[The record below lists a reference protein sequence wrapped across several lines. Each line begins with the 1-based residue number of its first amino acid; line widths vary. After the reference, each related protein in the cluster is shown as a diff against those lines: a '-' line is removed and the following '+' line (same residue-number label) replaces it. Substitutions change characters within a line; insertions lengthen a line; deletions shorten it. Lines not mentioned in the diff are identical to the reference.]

1 MIKKSLLLSL
11 FLGVQLGFAQQ
22 VTLSKAEK
30 ISDRTDKFL
39 YKVDSSEKEKVYL
52 GELEIQEYAMSETDL
67 FDKIYKKAK
76 SIGANAFELKSLET
90 IDQSP
95 YKLNRSHYYLNLY
108 EVAKK
113 PVRDNKV
120 YLISSSDKPIKVRIN
135 NKVVVLE
142 PKSYIESEL
151 VPGDMQS
158 ISVGRLLGSKIN
170 LSYKEGQPVQYFL
183 ILPAGVRAN
192 HASSEGGLNFKSG
205 DIVNVER
212 SFAEFL
218 TTIYPKQN

>member
-1 MIKKSLLLSL
+1 MKKILLLGI
-11 FLGVQLGFAQQ
+11 FLGTQLGFAQQ

-39 YKVDSSEKEKVYL
+39 YKVDSLERDKVYL
-52 GELEIQEYAMSETDL
+52 GELEIQEYAMNETDL

-76 SIGANAFELKSLET
+76 SIGANAFNLKSLET

-113 PVRDNKV
+113 PIRDNKV
-120 YLISSSDKPIKVRIN
+120 YLISSSNKPIKIKIN

-151 VPGDMQS
+151 LPGEMQS
-158 ISVGRLLGSKIN
+158 ISVGGLLGSKIN
-170 LSYKEGQPVQYFL
+170 LSYKDGQPVQYFL

-192 HASSEGGLNFKSG
+192 HASSEGGLNLKSG
-205 DIVNVER
+205 DIINVER

-218 TTIYPKQN
+218 TIIYPQQN

>member
-1 MIKKSLLLSL
+1 MKKLLLLSL
-11 FLGVQLGFAQQ
+11 FLGAQLGSAQQ

-39 YKVDSSEKEKVYL
+39 YKVDSLEKDKVYL
-52 GELEIQEYAMSETDL
+52 GELEIQEYSLSETDL
-67 FDKIYKKAK
+67 FNQIYKKAK
-76 SIGANAFELKSLET
+76 TIGANAFNLKSLET

-95 YKLNRSHYYLNLY
+95 YKLNRAHYYLNLY
-108 EVAKK
+108 EVSKM
-113 PVRDNKV
+113 PRRDNKV
-120 YLISSSDKPIKVRIN
+120 YIISSSNKPIKIRIN
-135 NKVVVLE
+135 SKVVVLE

-151 VPGDMQS
+151 KPGDMQS

-192 HASSEGGLNFKSG
+192 HSSSDGGLNFKSG
-205 DIVNVER
+205 DIINVER
-212 SFAEFL
+212 SYAEFL
-218 TTIYPKQN
+218 TTIYPQQK